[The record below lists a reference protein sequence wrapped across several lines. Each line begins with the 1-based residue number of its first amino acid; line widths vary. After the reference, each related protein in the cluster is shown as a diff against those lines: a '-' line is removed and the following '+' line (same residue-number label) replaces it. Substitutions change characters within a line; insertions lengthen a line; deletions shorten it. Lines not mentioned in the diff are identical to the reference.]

1 MTILQFYELS
11 VEKQEKLYSDYEGS
25 KLDFEIWLSNVP
37 TTDVA
42 VCSTDT
48 KLFNL
53 DGSVNGY
60 GLACGY
66 VEVEKHD
73 NQKKELYMDN
83 NHYHVKHF
91 VDGERVVWETF
102 SDDELVEAYDFYNKI
117 DIYKPLLREGD
128 RVHVEIDVEN
138 ETFILR

>member
-1 MTILQFYELS
+1 MTILQFYELP

-25 KLDFEIWLSNVP
+25 KLDFEVWLNSIAS
-37 TTDVA
+37 TEG
-42 VCSTDT
+42 CSLDT

-91 VDGERVVWETF
+91 VDGERIVWETF
-102 SDDELVEAYDFYNKI
+102 GDDELVEAYDFYNKI

-128 RVHVEIDVEN
+128 RVHVDIEN

>member
-1 MTILQFYELS
+1 MTILQFYELP

-25 KLDFEIWLSNVP
+25 KLDFEVWLNSIAS
-37 TTDVA
+37 TEG
-42 VCSTDT
+42 CSLDS

-128 RVHVEIDVEN
+128 RVHVEIEN
-138 ETFILR
+138 ETFILK